1 MADVIRLKKKA
12 AEFEAKR
19 QYDRAIA
26 AYEQIVDDARGSVR
40 ESDVPLFNKL
50 GDLYLRVGNT
60 ERAAELHERAVD
72 MYAELGFFNN
82 AIALCNKILRQ
93 APNRVAIYYKLGK
106 ISAKKGFISDAKQN
120 FLEYSARMQK
130 AGKID
135 EAFRALKEFAE
146 LCPDQDDVR
155 LMLAEQFSRAGRP
168 DEALEQLQI
177 LHEQLDREGRSAE
190 AAATVER
197 MRAIDPKVQP
207 RQASGPLTRRNDDLV
222 FLDLN
227 EGFERPTRTTP
238 VPGLERTS
246 LVEDDTTGDLRLL
259 TPQEFGAI
267 ELPSTAAEGDGTSA
281 TVRADL
287 PFLDPDEQ
295 LPAPGDAF
303 GSDHA
308 LADLAER
315 AQHDSEPVAE
325 PDAVEA
331 PADDAAQEFTAEY
344 ADVADDVT
352 GEAPAADDTLAAME
366 PAADAEEAVT
376 GIPEDAWAGRPAEP
390 EETPG
395 ETAAESAPAEEQYV
409 DLGAWLRET
418 ETPRSTRMVADAGEI
433 PPEGEQADFDEMLDK
448 FKQGLAQNMDADDYG
463 SHYDLGIAFREM
475 GLLDEAIAEF
485 QKALRGREHRV
496 ATYEALGQCFV
507 DKRQYEVAVTVL
519 QRALREPGF
528 EDERGLGVLYLLGF
542 ANEKMA
548 RHAEAARHYQR
559 VFSVDIHFRDITD
572 RMSAVAQAAG

>member
-1 MADVIRLKKKA
+1 MADVTRLKKKA

-26 AYEQIVDDARGSVR
+26 VYEQIAIETTTVR
-40 ESDVPLFNKL
+40 EGDIPLFNRL
-50 GDLYLRVGNT
+50 GDLYLRVGDV
-60 ERAAELHERAVD
+60 ERASVLHERAVD

-93 APNRVAIYYKLGK
+93 APGRVSVYYKLGK

-135 EAFRALKEFAE
+135 EAFRALKEFAD

-155 LMLAEQFSRAGRP
+155 LMLAEQLNRAGRST
-168 DEALEQLQI
+168 DAVEQLQI
-177 LHEQLDREGRSAE
+177 LHEQFESEGRDAE

-197 MRAIDPKVQP
+197 MRAIDPHVEP
-207 RQASGPLTRRNDDLV
+207 RRATGPAKRGGNDLI

-227 EGFERPTRTTP
+227 EGFERPPRTTP
-238 VPGLERTS
+238 VSGLMRTS
-246 LVEDDTTGDLRLL
+246 LVDDKPPADLHVL
-259 TPQEFGAI
+259 TPQEFAAI
-267 ELPSTAAEGDGTSA
+267 ELPDAAAEGDGTSA

-287 PFLDPDEQ
+287 PVLDSDDVA
-295 LPAPGDAF
+295 PAEGDVF

-308 LADLAER
+308 LADLARHADATAAEESDDAGVFSR
-315 AQHDSEPVAE
+315 YDDGYAEQAVDAPIYPDVAE
-325 PDAVEA
+325 AGMADASGSE
-331 PADDAAQEFTAEY
+331 DDAAE
-344 ADVADDVT
+344 D
-352 GEAPAADDTLAAME
+352 P
-366 PAADAEEAVT
+366 VT
-376 GIPEDAWAGRPAEP
+376 GIPEDAWAARAAVPEEQAAQPAEP
-390 EETPG
+390 VSGTD
-395 ETAAESAPAEEQYV
+395 AAEEDYV
-409 DLGAWLRET
+409 DLGAWLREM

-433 PPEGEQADFDEMLDK
+433 PPEGEQADFDEMLEK
-448 FKQGLAQNMDADDYG
+448 FKHGLAQNMDADDYG

-528 EDERGLGVLYLLGF
+528 EDERGLGVLYLLGL
-542 ANEKMA
+542 ANERMV
-548 RHAEAARHYQR
+548 RHAEAARYYQR
-559 VFSVDIHFRDITD
+559 VFSVDINFRDITD
-572 RMSAVAQAAG
+572 RLSAVAQAAG

>member
-1 MADVIRLKKKA
+1 MADVSRLKKKA

-26 AYEQIVDDARGSVR
+26 VYEQIAVETTTVR
-40 ESDVPLFNKL
+40 EGDIPLFNRL
-50 GDLYLRVGNT
+50 GDLYLRVGDV
-60 ERAAELHERAVD
+60 ERASVLHERAVD

-93 APNRVAIYYKLGK
+93 APNRVSVYYKLGK

-130 AGKID
+130 TGKID
-135 EAFRALKEFAE
+135 EAFRALKEFAD

-155 LMLAEQFSRAGRP
+155 LMLAEQLSRAGRST
-168 DEALEQLQI
+168 EAVEQLQI
-177 LHEQLDREGRSAE
+177 LHEQLESEGRDAE

-197 MRAIDPKVQP
+197 MRAIDPQVEP
-207 RQASGPLTRRNDDLV
+207 RRATGPAKGRGNDLI

-227 EGFERPTRTTP
+227 EGFERPPRTTP
-238 VPGLERTS
+238 VAGLERTS
-246 LVEDDTTGDLRLL
+246 LVEERPAGAPHVL
-259 TPQEFGAI
+259 TPQEFAAI
-267 ELPSTAAEGDGTSA
+267 ELPDAAAEGDGTSA

-287 PFLDPDEQ
+287 PFLDSDDAA
-295 LPAPGDAF
+295 PAADGGVF

-308 LADLAER
+308 VADLARHADATAATDAGDAGVFPGYEDGYA
-315 AQHDSEPVAE
+315 AQTEEPPAGVDDVEADALADTGSADTVAE
-325 PDAVEA
+325 E
-331 PADDAAQEFTAEY
+331 
-344 ADVADDVT
+344 
-352 GEAPAADDTLAAME
+352 L
-366 PAADAEEAVT
+366 VT
-376 GIPEDAWAGRPAEP
+376 GIPEDAWATRGAVPEEQAVESAEP
-390 EETPG
+390 AIDAP
-395 ETAAESAPAEEQYV
+395 AAEEEYV
-409 DLGAWLRET
+409 DLGAWLREM

-433 PPEGEQADFDEMLDK
+433 PPEGEQADFDEMLEK
-448 FKQGLAQNMDADDYG
+448 FKHGLAQNMDADDYG

-475 GLLDEAIAEF
+475 DLLDEAIAEF

-528 EDERGLGVLYLLGF
+528 EDERGLGVLYLLGL
-542 ANEKMA
+542 ANERMV
-548 RHAEAARHYQR
+548 RHAEAARYYQR
-559 VFSVDIHFRDITD
+559 VFSVDINFRDITD
-572 RMSAVAQAAG
+572 RLSAVAQAAG

>member
-1 MADVIRLKKKA
+1 MADVSRLKKKA

-26 AYEQIVDDARGSVR
+26 VYEQIAVETTTVR
-40 ESDVPLFNKL
+40 EGDIPLFNRL
-50 GDLYLRVGNT
+50 GDLYLRVGDV
-60 ERAAELHERAVD
+60 ERASVLHERAVD

-93 APNRVAIYYKLGK
+93 APGRVSVYYKLGK

-130 AGKID
+130 AGKMD
-135 EAFRALKEFAE
+135 EAFRALKEFAD

-155 LMLAEQFSRAGRP
+155 LMLAEQLSRAGRST
-168 DEALEQLQI
+168 DAVEQLQI
-177 LHEQLDREGRSAE
+177 LHQQFESEGRDSE

-197 MRAIDPKVQP
+197 MRAIDPQVEP
-207 RQASGPLTRRNDDLV
+207 RRATGPAKRGDNDLI

-227 EGFERPTRTTP
+227 EGFERPPRTTP
-238 VPGLERTS
+238 VAGLLRTS
-246 LVEDDTTGDLRLL
+246 LVEDRPSPDLHVL
-259 TPQEFGAI
+259 TPQEFAAI
-267 ELPSTAAEGDGTSA
+267 ELPEAAAEGDGTSA

-287 PFLDPDEQ
+287 PMLDADDAVS
-295 LPAPGDAF
+295 PAGGDVF

-308 LADLAER
+308 LADLAR
-315 AQHDSEPVAE
+315 HADPASAQDTEDADAISVYDDGYAE
-325 PDAVEA
+325 QTEELSAGSDAGE
-331 PADDAAQEFTAEY
+331 
-344 ADVADDVT
+344 ADVLADT
-352 GEAPAADDTLAAME
+352 GSAAAA
-366 PAADAEEAVT
+366 AEDPVT
-376 GIPEDAWAGRPAEP
+376 GIPEDAWAARAAVP
-390 EETPG
+390 EEQAGESVEPG
-395 ETAAESAPAEEQYV
+395 VEAQGADEGYV
-409 DLGAWLRET
+409 DLGEWLREM

-433 PPEGEQADFDEMLDK
+433 PPEGEQADFDEMLEK
-448 FKQGLAQNMDADDYG
+448 FKHGLAQNMDADDYG

-507 DKRQYEVAVTVL
+507 DKRQYEVAATVL

-528 EDERGLGVLYLLGF
+528 EDERGLGVLYLLGL
-542 ANEKMA
+542 ASERMV
-548 RHAEAARHYQR
+548 RHAEAARYYQR
-559 VFSVDIHFRDITD
+559 VFSVDINFRDITD
-572 RMSAVAQAAG
+572 RLSAVAQAAG